1 MNDIEKITKLY
12 NDCYMSRKAYDEI
25 ILIIELQKTY
35 INHLLEKDKEYRIL
49 LGEIGDGDIKRS
61 YNLYDFNYI

>member
-1 MNDIEKITKLY
+1 MDDIDKITKLY

-35 INHLLEKDKEYRIL
+35 INHLLEKDKEY
-49 LGEIGDGDIKRS
+49 
-61 YNLYDFNYI
+61 